1 MNSEINDFHPHFN
14 GKVIEIRAMGYNTVA
29 AILELTDNS
38 VRLNCGSKLVRTILH
53 KEANLLYRVSILDD
67 GIGMG
72 FDKLKESFIFNLVKD
87 REKGDIGKYH
97 VGMKYALIAMG
108 SQITI
113 ISRVANGSIVGIFAD
128 IDQMSARNSFRPCEV
143 SENVDEEWALRHITP
158 TLWQEFNNST
168 SGTLVDV
175 KNLVP
180 SCRQS
185 FDRMSDE
192 VRMGLTNAYT
202 SLYNSCIIRLESD
215 RELIANINP
224 NDMFYLNSPENLDEP
239 AHMTHLKVYSQGV
252 GRPHRV
258 IEVNTQKRPLS
269 SSSSKSTTI
278 GTVKKPIYYEF
289 TEYIHNKGSRQKA
302 NIQKITTIPEETDLI
317 ATLDVRVIQ
326 VKHDVYFAEE
336 EQFPD
341 GNKLALD
348 RMGFWFEREIRCV
361 GAAKQLGTKINS
373 RASSS
378 SLRQR
383 MLIRTSSSADE
394 LIGSKFNKQMD
405 ENALPCRPLND
416 ALLNIYNAVIRQ
428 WDNKYNELA
437 AKKKAEAETKSE
449 VENETES
456 EKDEIE
462 SEKDEIESAE
472 DEIESAEDETESEE
486 EAELKSALEQVAVV
500 ATEPVAVPVSMSVT
514 VVATEPV
521 DVVATVPVNVVATET
536 IAESV
541 AVVATEA
548 VAVVATEAIAEPVAV
563 IATEPVYSRPVES
576 FTISYNDNTMIVTD
590 QEIVTKFPY
599 FTDQAYITKDLIR
612 VTKQAL
618 SEDRFRKWLKGFAT
632 LQKMA

>member
-1 MNSEINDFHPHFN
+1 MTTNMNSEISDFHPHFN

-113 ISRVANGSIVGIFAD
+113 ISRIANGSIVGIFAD

-302 NIQKITTIPEETDLI
+302 NIQKITTLPEETDLI

-462 SEKDEIESAE
+462 S
-472 DEIESAEDETESEE
+472 AEDETVSEE

-521 DVVATVPVNVVATET
+521 DVVATVPVNVVATEP
-536 IAESV
+536 
-541 AVVATEA
+541 
-548 VAVVATEAIAEPVAV
+548 IAEPVAV